1 MSIKRRFYSMTNVNV
16 DRGADP
22 AGGQRLPTPDPNH
35 SSFGG
40 KTEKCYKS
48 VFFHLRRSNQNCYR
62 HVLLISICLFVFFI
76 NLIQLF

>member
-1 MSIKRRFYSMTNVNV
+1 MTNVNV

-40 KTEKCYKS
+40 KTETCYKS
-48 VFFHLRRSNQNCYR
+48 VFFSPQALEPK
-62 HVLLISICLFVFFI
+62 LLSSRFTD
-76 NLIQLF
+76 